1 MYCTHLSCFLSLKK
15 KKKSVFSPLRM
26 LFFNNG
32 ALPSYSWVITVAAAF
47 SFLSKFGLIYIYI
60 SILILLSVRETGS
73 DIYELK
79 RT

>member
-1 MYCTHLSCFLSLKK
+1 
-15 KKKSVFSPLRM
+15 M